1 MEINGHTFTSDNI
14 DRKKIDAIKTVIN
27 GSSQR
32 KRSLIRRLGIH
43 HTNLNRAN
51 TINGSMS
58 TSFQFT
64 STGTGQSVISVA
76 KSATESGK
84 PQEFVAKNT
93 IRIGQKVVIDSES
106 VEVRL
111 DPDGQIFKADEAK
124 HEEVREQEATT
135 QQELEQRRAT
145 KSNV

>member
-1 MEINGHTFTSDNI
+1 
-14 DRKKIDAIKTVIN
+14 
-27 GSSQR
+27 
-32 KRSLIRRLGIH
+32 
-43 HTNLNRAN
+43 
-51 TINGSMS
+51 MS

-76 KSATESGK
+76 KSAAESGK

-124 HEEVREQEATT
+124 YEEVREQEATT

>member
-1 MEINGHTFTSDNI
+1 
-14 DRKKIDAIKTVIN
+14 
-27 GSSQR
+27 
-32 KRSLIRRLGIH
+32 
-43 HTNLNRAN
+43 
-51 TINGSMS
+51 MS

-111 DPDGQIFKADEAK
+111 DPDGQIFKVDEAK
-124 HEEVREQEATT
+124 REEVREQEATT

>member
-1 MEINGHTFTSDNI
+1 
-14 DRKKIDAIKTVIN
+14 
-27 GSSQR
+27 
-32 KRSLIRRLGIH
+32 
-43 HTNLNRAN
+43 
-51 TINGSMS
+51 MS

-84 PQEFVAKNT
+84 PQEFVA
-93 IRIGQKVVIDSES
+93 IDSES

-135 QQELEQRRAT
+135 QQEVEQRRAT
-145 KSNV
+145 KSNVWHLSWFDGMSQMQEGSNDSYLV

>member
-1 MEINGHTFTSDNI
+1 
-14 DRKKIDAIKTVIN
+14 
-27 GSSQR
+27 
-32 KRSLIRRLGIH
+32 
-43 HTNLNRAN
+43 
-51 TINGSMS
+51 MS

-76 KSATESGK
+76 KSATQSGK

-124 HEEVREQEATT
+124 YEEVREQEATT

>member
-1 MEINGHTFTSDNI
+1 
-14 DRKKIDAIKTVIN
+14 
-27 GSSQR
+27 
-32 KRSLIRRLGIH
+32 
-43 HTNLNRAN
+43 
-51 TINGSMS
+51 MS

-124 HEEVREQEATT
+124 HEAVREQEATT

>member
-1 MEINGHTFTSDNI
+1 
-14 DRKKIDAIKTVIN
+14 
-27 GSSQR
+27 
-32 KRSLIRRLGIH
+32 
-43 HTNLNRAN
+43 
-51 TINGSMS
+51 MS
-58 TSFQFT
+58 TSFLFT
-64 STGTGQSVISVA
+64 PTGTDHSVFSVA
-76 KSATESGK
+76 RSATESDK
-84 PQEFVAKNT
+84 LQEFEAKNS

-135 QQELEQRRAT
+135 QQELEQMRAT

>member
-1 MEINGHTFTSDNI
+1 
-14 DRKKIDAIKTVIN
+14 
-27 GSSQR
+27 
-32 KRSLIRRLGIH
+32 
-43 HTNLNRAN
+43 
-51 TINGSMS
+51 MS

-93 IRIGQKVVIDSES
+93 IRIGQQVVIDSES

-124 HEEVREQEATT
+124 YEEIREQEATT

>member
-1 MEINGHTFTSDNI
+1 
-14 DRKKIDAIKTVIN
+14 
-27 GSSQR
+27 
-32 KRSLIRRLGIH
+32 
-43 HTNLNRAN
+43 
-51 TINGSMS
+51 MS

-111 DPDGQIFKADEAK
+111 DPDGQIFKVDEAK

>member
-1 MEINGHTFTSDNI
+1 
-14 DRKKIDAIKTVIN
+14 
-27 GSSQR
+27 
-32 KRSLIRRLGIH
+32 
-43 HTNLNRAN
+43 
-51 TINGSMS
+51 MS

-64 STGTGQSVISVA
+64 STGTDQSVISVA
-76 KSATESGK
+76 KSSTESGK

-124 HEEVREQEATT
+124 YEEVREREATT

>member
-1 MEINGHTFTSDNI
+1 
-14 DRKKIDAIKTVIN
+14 
-27 GSSQR
+27 
-32 KRSLIRRLGIH
+32 
-43 HTNLNRAN
+43 
-51 TINGSMS
+51 MS

-124 HEEVREQEATT
+124 YEEVREQKATT

>member
-1 MEINGHTFTSDNI
+1 
-14 DRKKIDAIKTVIN
+14 
-27 GSSQR
+27 
-32 KRSLIRRLGIH
+32 
-43 HTNLNRAN
+43 
-51 TINGSMS
+51 MS

-111 DPDGQIFKADEAK
+111 DQDGQILKADEAK

>member
-1 MEINGHTFTSDNI
+1 
-14 DRKKIDAIKTVIN
+14 
-27 GSSQR
+27 
-32 KRSLIRRLGIH
+32 
-43 HTNLNRAN
+43 
-51 TINGSMS
+51 MS

-76 KSATESGK
+76 KSAAESGK

-106 VEVRL
+106 GEVRL

-124 HEEVREQEATT
+124 YEEVREREATT

>member
-1 MEINGHTFTSDNI
+1 
-14 DRKKIDAIKTVIN
+14 
-27 GSSQR
+27 
-32 KRSLIRRLGIH
+32 
-43 HTNLNRAN
+43 
-51 TINGSMS
+51 MS

-124 HEEVREQEATT
+124 YEEVREQEATT

>member
-1 MEINGHTFTSDNI
+1 
-14 DRKKIDAIKTVIN
+14 
-27 GSSQR
+27 
-32 KRSLIRRLGIH
+32 
-43 HTNLNRAN
+43 
-51 TINGSMS
+51 MS

-106 VEVRL
+106 VERL